1 MAVITTT
8 ETTIT
13 TAEEEISCN
22 QLTTTT
28 ITTTIDNA
36 KITIRFHTDYE
47 KIVPKLKPEEYQE
60 LKSSIA
66 ENGLYHP
73 IIINKDGFILDGHH
87 RFKACNELGILK
99 LQEKTKFEVKSF
111 DSEYSERIFVI
122 DTNLTRR
129 QLEPYSRVELV
140 LLKKE
145 EHLKLGKQRMSESGE
160 KGNGIKWNDN
170 DSHEQEQ
177 QHEQQECYDDDIP
190 SPTATA
196 LSKKEEEEEG
206 NNNYNN
212 NNKNIGFIEIDQPD
226 NITGSPPPPQSYSSS
241 FSFSAPFNTQ
251 KQLAQESQVSP
262 STFYEAEYIAKK
274 GSEEQKR
281 KLRYG
286 QAKIHTAY
294 TMLKQRE
301 RFEEVNAKI
310 QSGVMLSDKDI
321 LNKLKIPIMFSD
333 VWNFRQ
339 LVIEDDDE
347 KRFGQK
353 NYPGKTFAQLIFNT
367 LYFFT
372 EKGDL
377 IVDPMAGGGVVGD
390 VCRVMGRKCHM
401 YDVNPVRKDV
411 IVKHE
416 LVVRKKQQQQ
426 QSQGLAVVV
435 VVLPKQAK
443 NADLIFWDP
452 PYYKKKKEEY
462 GPQSISS
469 LPRKK
474 YLEVFGAAAK
484 AFAQKGVKKVA
495 LLMSNYD
502 DNDDDVC
509 KYNNNDNHNKRQHPV
524 ATSTASEEQEEENN
538 DSLFIHHYINQ
549 FEKTGKW
556 RVFRII
562 DCPFSSKKISAPIAT
577 HCLKSKKM
585 ARLSRYLVIFVRK

>member
-1 MAVITTT
+1 MAVKTT
-8 ETTIT
+8 T
-13 TAEEEISCN
+13 TAERTMTAEEA
-22 QLTTTT
+22 
-28 ITTTIDNA
+28 TIDNA
-36 KITIRFHTDYE
+36 KLTIRFHPEYE

-66 ENGLYHP
+66 ENGLYYP

-99 LQEKTKFEVKSF
+99 LKETTKFEVKSF
-111 DSEYSERIFVI
+111 DSKYSERIFVI

-160 KGNGIKWNDN
+160 KGNGIRWNDN
-170 DSHEQEQ
+170 DSHEQQQ

-190 SPTATA
+190 SSTAIS
-196 LSKKEEEEEG
+196 LSRKEEEEG

-212 NNKNIGFIEIDQPD
+212 NDKNIGFIEIDKPD
-226 NITGSPPPPQSYSSS
+226 NITGPPPPPPQSYSSS
-241 FSFSAPFNTQ
+241 SFSSYSSFSPFNTQ

-274 GSEEQKR
+274 GSAEQKQ

-301 RFEEVNAKI
+301 RLEEVNAKI

-347 KRFGQK
+347 KWFGQK
-353 NYPGKTFAQLIFNT
+353 DYPGKTFAQLIFNT

-390 VCRVMGRKCHM
+390 ACKVMGRKCYM

-411 IVKHE
+411 IVKHD
-416 LVVRKKQQQQ
+416 LVVRKKQQLQQQQ
-426 QSQGLAVVV
+426 QSQGLAVVI

-474 YLEVFGAAAK
+474 YLEVFEAAAK

-502 DNDDDVC
+502 DNDDDDVC
-509 KYNNNDNHNKRQHPV
+509 KYNNNDNHNKRQHP
-524 ATSTASEEQEEENN
+524 ARAAEEQEEEEEENN

-585 ARLSRYLVIFVRK
+585 ARLSRYLVVFVRK

>member
-8 ETTIT
+8 ETTTIT

-22 QLTTTT
+22 QLTA
-28 ITTTIDNA
+28 TIDNT
-36 KITIRFHTDYE
+36 KITIRFHPDYE

-99 LQEKTKFEVKSF
+99 LREKTKFEVKSF
-111 DSEYSERIFVI
+111 DSKYSERIFVI

-170 DSHEQEQ
+170 DSHEQ
-177 QHEQQECYDDDIP
+177 QECYDDDIP
-190 SPTATA
+190 SSTAIS
-196 LSKKEEEEEG
+196 LSKKEEEG

-212 NNKNIGFIEIDQPD
+212 NDKNMGFIEIDKPD

-241 FSFSAPFNTQ
+241 SSSSSSPFNTQ

-274 GSEEQKR
+274 GSEEQKQ

-301 RFEEVNAKI
+301 RLEEVNAKI

-347 KRFGQK
+347 KWFGQK
-353 NYPGKTFAQLIFNT
+353 DYPGQNFCTTDFQHSILFH
-367 LYFFT
+367 
-372 EKGDL
+372 
-377 IVDPMAGGGVVGD
+377 
-390 VCRVMGRKCHM
+390 RKRRSDSRSYGWRRCCW
-401 YDVNPVRKDV
+401 RC
-411 IVKHE
+411 
-416 LVVRKKQQQQ
+416 L
-426 QSQGLAVVV
+426 QG
-435 VVLPKQAK
+435 
-443 NADLIFWDP
+443 N
-452 PYYKKKKEEY
+452 
-462 GPQSISS
+462 
-469 LPRKK
+469 R
-474 YLEVFGAAAK
+474 
-484 AFAQKGVKKVA
+484 
-495 LLMSNYD
+495 
-502 DNDDDVC
+502 
-509 KYNNNDNHNKRQHPV
+509 
-524 ATSTASEEQEEENN
+524 
-538 DSLFIHHYINQ
+538 
-549 FEKTGKW
+549 
-556 RVFRII
+556 
-562 DCPFSSKKISAPIAT
+562 
-577 HCLKSKKM
+577 
-585 ARLSRYLVIFVRK
+585 